1 MKNTKIFILFFALFY
16 LFTSCKKEE
25 KMGLE
30 VLPQSEIIKSQFYD
44 KTEIQS
50 FIVATDTFK
59 IKNLSK
65 SLIGEYEDPIFGTN
79 KAGFITQINL
89 SKEDVDFGENFEI
102 DSIVFY
108 LSLDR
113 IFGDSIAEQELEI
126 YEINKDLE
134 DIDYKEDDFN
144 DLEFYDNDGLIVSKN
159 IVFFENEDFND
170 SIAINMTDEN
180 PEFKEKMQILFSDNT
195 NLENNESF
203 LEKIKGFYLKST
215 KTGVIASVNL
225 LNSFSCMT
233 LFYKNSEDT
242 TSHIFNINEDCIRL
256 NSYERYYE
264 NTDFFSQI
272 DDTLNIAEKIY
283 LQGIGGLRSK
293 IDFPELF
300 ENWTDTGKICVNKAE
315 LIFTIDESSFLDKNY
330 SLPDQLYLEMVNEDG
345 ISKMITDLEIT
356 QTYTYFGG
364 YYNEEDKTYKFNIS
378 KYIQD
383 LIDGNYKT
391 YGLRLMTIGSAIL
404 PQRVVLEGDNNIKL
418 NLTYTK
424 L

>member
-1 MKNTKIFILFFALFY
+1 MRNTKIFILFFALFY
-16 LFTSCKKEE
+16 VFTSCKKEE

-180 PEFKEKMQILFSDNT
+180 PEFKEKMQILFSDDT
-195 NLENNESF
+195 NLENNEIF
-203 LEKIKGFYLKST
+203 LEKIKGFYFKST
-215 KTGVIASVNL
+215 KTGVIASVDL

-256 NSYERYYE
+256 NSYERSYE

-272 DDTLNIAEKIY
+272 DDT
-283 LQGIGGLRSK
+283 
-293 IDFPELF
+293 F
-300 ENWTDTGKICVNKAE
+300 
-315 LIFTIDESSFLDKNY
+315 
-330 SLPDQLYLEMVNEDG
+330 
-345 ISKMITDLEIT
+345 
-356 QTYTYFGG
+356 
-364 YYNEEDKTYKFNIS
+364 
-378 KYIQD
+378 
-383 LIDGNYKT
+383 
-391 YGLRLMTIGSAIL
+391 
-404 PQRVVLEGDNNIKL
+404 
-418 NLTYTK
+418 
-424 L
+424 

>member
-1 MKNTKIFILFFALFY
+1 MSDIVATIFVFFCNIIFYIKKKIFAKICFFCNILNQYFKKNLMRNTKIFILFFALFY
-16 LFTSCKKEE
+16 VFTSCKKEE

-180 PEFKEKMQILFSDNT
+180 PEFKEKMQILFSDDT
-195 NLENNESF
+195 NLENNEIF
-203 LEKIKGFYLKST
+203 LEKIKGFYFKST
-215 KTGVIASVNL
+215 KTGVIASVDL

-256 NSYERYYE
+256 NSYERSYE

-272 DDTLNIAEKIY
+272 DDT
-283 LQGIGGLRSK
+283 
-293 IDFPELF
+293 F
-300 ENWTDTGKICVNKAE
+300 
-315 LIFTIDESSFLDKNY
+315 
-330 SLPDQLYLEMVNEDG
+330 
-345 ISKMITDLEIT
+345 
-356 QTYTYFGG
+356 
-364 YYNEEDKTYKFNIS
+364 
-378 KYIQD
+378 
-383 LIDGNYKT
+383 
-391 YGLRLMTIGSAIL
+391 
-404 PQRVVLEGDNNIKL
+404 
-418 NLTYTK
+418 
-424 L
+424 

>member
-44 KTEIQS
+44 KTEVQS

-89 SKEDVDFGENFEI
+89 SKEDVDFGEDFEI

-108 LSLDR
+108 LNIDR

-134 DIDYKEDDFN
+134 DIDYKEEDFN
-144 DLEFYDNDGLIVSKN
+144 VSEFYNNDNLIVSKN
-159 IVFFENEDFND
+159 IVFFENENFND
-170 SIAINMTDEN
+170 SIGINMTDEN

-315 LIFTIDESSFLDKNY
+315 LIFTIDESSFLHENY

-345 ISKMITDLEIT
+345 ISKIITDLEIT
-356 QTYTYFGG
+356 QTYSYFGG

>member
-89 SKEDVDFGENFEI
+89 SKEDVDFGEDFEI

-108 LSLDR
+108 LNIDR

-134 DIDYKEDDFN
+134 DIDYKEEDFN
-144 DLEFYDNDGLIVSKN
+144 VSEFYNNDNLIVSKN
-159 IVFFENEDFND
+159 IVFFENENFND
-170 SIAINMTDEN
+170 SIGINMTDEN

-315 LIFTIDESSFLDKNY
+315 LIFTIDESSFLHENY

-345 ISKMITDLEIT
+345 ISKIITDLEIT
-356 QTYTYFGG
+356 QTYSYFGG